1 MKTLKAIILAAFIGF
16 IIVLCTIMIEW
27 EISQKEYAILK
38 SVGATTRKV
47 RYVIMAEKA
56 IICVASCVFGVTLG
70 IVIERLLLAAIMK
83 GTRMPLE
90 LPFEEIF
97 LAIIAMLS
105 VTVFSTAVQTGS
117 LKKMNLSEVMNK
129 SI

>member
-1 MKTLKAIILAAFIGF
+1 MLFRS
-16 IIVLCTIMIEW
+16 VLCTIMIEW

-56 IICVASCVFGVTLG
+56 IICLASCVFGVALG
-70 IVIERLLLAAIMK
+70 IIIERVLMMALMK
-83 GTRMPLE
+83 GTSMPLD
-90 LPFEEIF
+90 LPVTETL
-97 LAIIAMLS
+97 LAVTAMLG
-105 VTVFSTAVQTGS
+105 VTAFSTVIQSGS